1 MTQADVEI
9 LKYRLQQSMLMGL
22 RAKMDIIPR
31 DMVTQLGEEEGLP
44 LIAQVTL
51 TWDDFVQLLIK
62 AEVI

>member
-1 MTQADVEI
+1 MTPADVEI